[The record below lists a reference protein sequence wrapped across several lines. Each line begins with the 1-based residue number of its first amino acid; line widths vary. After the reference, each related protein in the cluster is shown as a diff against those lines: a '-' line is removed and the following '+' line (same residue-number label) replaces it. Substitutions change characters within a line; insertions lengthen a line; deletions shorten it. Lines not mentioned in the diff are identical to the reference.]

1 MATVDFVPESALTRS
16 IYRADGLLL
25 LAAAIWGGAFVA
37 QRVGMDHVGPLTFN
51 GVRFALGALTL
62 LPLAFKER
70 RKPVTLSGSPFTT
83 GQTMWGGVSAG
94 LVLFAGATLQQVG
107 LVYTTAGKAGFITGL
122 YVVLVPLLGMVW
134 KQRPSGG
141 GWAGAFLAAVGLYF
155 LSVTEELTLAP
166 GDAWELAGAFM
177 WAGHVLVLGWLS
189 PRAKVIWLA
198 CVQYLVCSLLS
209 LIVAGAT
216 ETITGRGLIAAAVPI
231 LYGGVFS
238 VGVAYTLQVVA
249 QRVAPPTHAAIIL
262 SLEAVFAA
270 IAGCL
275 LLGEEL
281 TLRAL
286 LGCGLMLAGMLVTQ
300 LRR

>member
-1 MATVDFVPESALTRS
+1 MATVVFVPESAEGRS

-37 QRVGMDHVGPLTFN
+37 QRVGMDYVGPLTFN
-51 GVRFALGALTL
+51 GVRFALGVLAL
-62 LPLAFKER
+62 LPLALKER
-70 RKPVTLSGSPFTT
+70 GKTATLSGPRFTA
-83 GQTMWGGVSAG
+83 GQTVWGGMLAG

-107 LVYTTAGKAGFITGL
+107 LMYTTAGKAGFITGL
-122 YVVLVPLLGMVW
+122 YVVIVPLLGIVW
-134 KQRPSGG
+134 RQRPSRGA
-141 GWAGAFLAAVGLYF
+141 WAGALLAAAGLYF

-189 PRAKVIWLA
+189 PRAKVIRLA
-198 CVQYLVCSLLS
+198 CIQYLVCSLLS
-209 LIVAGAT
+209 LVVAGAT
-216 ETITGRGLIAAAVPI
+216 EAMSGSGLVAAAVPI
-231 LYGGVFS
+231 FYGGVFS
-238 VGVAYTLQVVA
+238 VGVAYTLQIVA

-270 IAGCL
+270 LAGWL
-275 LLGEEL
+275 FLGEEL
-281 TLRAL
+281 TLRAVF
-286 LGCGLMLAGMLVTQ
+286 GCGLMLGGMLVAQ